1 MNNKKDTVHVIPE
14 YSDIIHIFD
23 DSYNGD
29 LLDSFIVKELNE
41 LVNGHIIIEITDS
54 NLILDVDFEWY
65 ITTDIKSDFS
75 NIKFLALSNQ
85 REDGVNPNGKWVT
98 IHLVQYTLLSKQ
110 GIEKLCI
117 SDLYMV
123 LVLIMLMKTQTLKW
137 LSRWMSW

>member
-1 MNNKKDTVHVIPE
+1 MNKKKDTVHVIPE

-29 LLDSFIVKELNE
+29 LLDNFIVKELKE
-41 LVNGHIIIEITDS
+41 LVNGDIIIEITDS

-75 NIKFLALSNQ
+75 NIKLLALSNQ